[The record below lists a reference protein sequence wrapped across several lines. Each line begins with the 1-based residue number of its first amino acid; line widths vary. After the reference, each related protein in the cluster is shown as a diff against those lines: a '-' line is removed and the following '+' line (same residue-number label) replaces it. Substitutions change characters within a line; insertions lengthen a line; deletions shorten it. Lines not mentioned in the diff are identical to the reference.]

1 MSCLLFVIPRC
12 MRAFDAICGYKSHQ
26 MHSSRNT
33 IWDKTTYFQGKL
45 NATRWKQAPF
55 LWKQTPSPRGNR
67 RCPLPGNRR
76 LLLGKRRLFTGDRR
90 LLSGNRRLLPGNRRL
105 SCENRHLLRGNRRL
119 LRGNKRLRR
128 GNRPFS
134 WENRC
139 CLHCENKRL
148 FRLLRPCCDESRFYV
163 ISTCLHREEGLTGHR
178 NIVTIALPHVY
189 ISLIV
194 CNNDTKLSF
203 SDMR

>member
-67 RCPLPGNRR
+67 WCLLPGNRR
-76 LLLGKRRLFTGDRR
+76 LLLGKRRLLT
-90 LLSGNRRLLPGNRRL
+90 GNRRLPFGNRRILPGNIRL

-119 LRGNKRLRR
+119 LHGNKRLLR
-128 GNRPFS
+128 GNRGFPR
-134 WENRC
+134 ENRS
-139 CLHCENKRL
+139 CLLCENKCIFGL
-148 FRLLRPCCDESRFYV
+148 YTQYLR
-163 ISTCLHREEGLTGHR
+163 
-178 NIVTIALPHVY
+178 
-189 ISLIV
+189 V
-194 CNNDTKLSF
+194 CTEK
-203 SDMR
+203 RA